1 MTKENTKTAD
11 KEQSGP
17 SNLDVAELL
26 QKINDMLSLEDE
38 MSSMAPMVRLN
49 RVISGLRVGKGR
61 RNQFAKFDYRNVEDI
76 LSAVNPLLAP
86 EDIFISISDELVEL
100 ANRIYVMAVATAYDA
115 ITGQEITKS
124 KAFAREQ
131 ETKKGMDESQITG
144 TASSYARKNALGA
157 LLRISDGKDDPDGT
171 SGSEPAENKEIKPE
185 VNKSGSAAL
194 ERVF

>member
-1 MTKENTKTAD
+1 MAKKIIKTAD
-11 KEQSGP
+11 EEQSSP

-26 QKINDMLSLEDE
+26 QKVNNMLSLDDTP
-38 MSSMAPMVRLN
+38 SSTPMIRLN

-76 LSAVNPLLAP
+76 LEAVNPLLAP

-100 ANRIYVMAVATAYDA
+100 ADRVYVRSEAIAHDA
-115 ITGQEITKS
+115 ITGQVITKS
-124 KAFAREQ
+124 NAFAREQ

-157 LLRISDGKDDPDGT
+157 LLRISDGRDDPDGT

>member
-1 MTKENTKTAD
+1 MAKENIKTVD
-11 KEQSGP
+11 KKQPDP
-17 SNLDVAELL
+17 SNLDVDELL
-26 QKINDMLSLEDE
+26 QKKNNILSLEDVP
-38 MSSMAPMVRLN
+38 SKTPMGRLN
-49 RVISGLRVGKGR
+49 RVISELRVGKGR

-100 ANRIYVMAVATAYDA
+100 ADRIYVMAVATAHDA

-171 SGSEPAENKEIKPE
+171 SGNELAENKEIKPE

>member
-1 MTKENTKTAD
+1 MAKKIIKTAD
-11 KEQSGP
+11 EEQSGP
-17 SNLDVAELL
+17 SNLDVDELL
-26 QKINDMLSLEDE
+26 QKINNMLSLEDTP
-38 MSSMAPMVRLN
+38 SSTPMIRLN
-49 RVISGLRVGKGR
+49 RVISRLRVGKER

-76 LSAVNPLLAP
+76 LEAVNPLLAP

-100 ANRIYVMAVATAYDA
+100 ADRVYVRSEAIAHDA
-115 ITGQEITKS
+115 ITGQIITES
-124 KAFAREQ
+124 RAFAREQ

-171 SGSEPAENKEIKPE
+171 SGRDAAENKEIKPE

>member
-1 MTKENTKTAD
+1 MAKKIIKTAD
-11 KEQSGP
+11 KEQSEP
-17 SNLDVAELL
+17 SNLDVAELP
-26 QKINDMLSLEDE
+26 QKVNNMLSLDDTP
-38 MSSMAPMVRLN
+38 SSTPMIRLN

-76 LSAVNPLLAP
+76 LEAVNPLLAP

-100 ANRIYVMAVATAYDA
+100 ADRVYVRSEAIAHDA
-115 ITGQEITKS
+115 ITGQVITKS

>member
-1 MTKENTKTAD
+1 MAKKIIKTAD
-11 KEQSGP
+11 EEQSSP

-26 QKINDMLSLEDE
+26 QKVNNMLSLDDTP
-38 MSSMAPMVRLN
+38 SSTPMIRLN

-76 LSAVNPLLAP
+76 LEAVNPLLAP
-86 EDIFISISDELVEL
+86 EDIFISISDELVEF
-100 ANRIYVMAVATAYDA
+100 ADRVYVRSEAIAHDA
-115 ITGQEITKS
+115 ITGQVITKS
-124 KAFAREQ
+124 NAFAREQ

>member
-1 MTKENTKTAD
+1 MAKKIIKTAD
-11 KEQSGP
+11 EEQSSP

-26 QKINDMLSLEDE
+26 QKVNNMLSLDDTP
-38 MSSMAPMVRLN
+38 SSTPMIRLN

-76 LSAVNPLLAP
+76 LEAVNPLLAP
-86 EDIFISISDELVEL
+86 EDIFISISDELVEF
-100 ANRIYVMAVATAYDA
+100 ADRVYVRSEAIAHDA
-115 ITGQEITKS
+115 ITGQVITKS
-124 KAFAREQ
+124 NAFAREQ

-157 LLRISDGKDDPDGT
+157 LLRISDGRDDPDGT

>member
-1 MTKENTKTAD
+1 MAEKIIKIAD
-11 KEQSGP
+11 KEESVP
-17 SNLDVAELL
+17 SNLDIAESL
-26 QKINDMLSLEDE
+26 QKVNNMLSLDDTP
-38 MSSMAPMVRLN
+38 SSTPMVRLN

-76 LSAVNPLLAP
+76 LEAVNPLLAP

-100 ANRIYVMAVATAYDA
+100 SDRVYVKSEAIAHDA
-115 ITGQEITKS
+115 ITGQIITKS
-124 KAFAREQ
+124 NAFAREQ

-171 SGSEPAENKEIKPE
+171 SGNEPAENKEIKPE

>member
-1 MTKENTKTAD
+1 MAKKIIKTAD
-11 KEQSGP
+11 NEQSGP
-17 SNLDVAELL
+17 SNLGVDELL
-26 QKINDMLSLEDE
+26 QKINNMLSLEDTP
-38 MSSMAPMVRLN
+38 SSTPMIRLN

-76 LSAVNPLLAP
+76 LEAVNPLLAP

-100 ANRIYVMAVATAYDA
+100 ADRVYVRSEAIAHDA
-115 ITGQEITKS
+115 ITGQVITKS
-124 KAFAREQ
+124 NAFAREQ

>member
-1 MTKENTKTAD
+1 MTKKIIETAG
-11 KEQSGP
+11 KEQSDP
-17 SNLDVAELL
+17 SNLDAAELL
-26 QKINDMLSLEDE
+26 QKINNMLSLDDTP
-38 MSSMAPMVRLN
+38 SSTPMVRLN

-76 LSAVNPLLAP
+76 LEAVNPLLAP

-100 ANRIYVMAVATAYDA
+100 ADRVYVRSEAIAHDA
-115 ITGQEITKS
+115 ITGQIITES
-124 KAFAREQ
+124 RAFAREQ
-131 ETKKGMDESQITG
+131 EIKKGMDESQITG
-144 TASSYARKNALGA
+144 AASSYARKYALGA

>member
-1 MTKENTKTAD
+1 MTKENTKTVD
-11 KEQSGP
+11 KKQPDP
-17 SNLDVAELL
+17 SNMDADELL
-26 QKINDMLSLEDE
+26 QKINNILSLEDVP
-38 MSSMAPMVRLN
+38 SMTPMGRLN

-86 EDIFISISDELVEL
+86 EDIFISVSDELVEL
-100 ANRIYVMAVATAYDA
+100 ADRIYVMAVATAYDA

>member
-1 MTKENTKTAD
+1 MAKKIIKTAD
-11 KEQSGP
+11 EEQSGP

-26 QKINDMLSLEDE
+26 QKINNMLSLDDTP
-38 MSSMAPMVRLN
+38 SSTPMMRLN

-76 LSAVNPLLAP
+76 LEAVNPLLAP

-100 ANRIYVMAVATAYDA
+100 ADRVYVRSEAIAHDA
-115 ITGQEITKS
+115 ITGQVITKS
-124 KAFAREQ
+124 NAFAREQ

>member
-1 MTKENTKTAD
+1 MAKKIIKTAD

-17 SNLDVAELL
+17 SNLDVDELL
-26 QKINDMLSLEDE
+26 QKINNMLSLEDTP
-38 MSSMAPMVRLN
+38 SSTPMIRLN
-49 RVISGLRVGKGR
+49 RVISRLRVGKGR

-76 LSAVNPLLAP
+76 LEAVNPLLAP

-100 ANRIYVMAVATAYDA
+100 ADRVYVRSEAIAHDA
-115 ITGQEITKS
+115 ITGQVITKS
-124 KAFAREQ
+124 KSFAREQ

>member
-1 MTKENTKTAD
+1 MAKKIIKTAD
-11 KEQSGP
+11 EEQSGP

-26 QKINDMLSLEDE
+26 QKINNMLSLDDTP
-38 MSSMAPMVRLN
+38 SSTPMMRLN

-76 LSAVNPLLAP
+76 LEAVNPLLAP
-86 EDIFISISDELVEL
+86 EDMFISISDELVEL
-100 ANRIYVMAVATAYDA
+100 ADRVYVRSEAIAHDA
-115 ITGQEITKS
+115 ITGQVITKS
-124 KAFAREQ
+124 NAFAREQ

>member
-1 MTKENTKTAD
+1 MAKKIIKTAD
-11 KEQSGP
+11 EEQSSP

-26 QKINDMLSLEDE
+26 QKVNNMLSLDDTP
-38 MSSMAPMVRLN
+38 SSTPMIRLN

-76 LSAVNPLLAP
+76 LEAVNPLLAP

-100 ANRIYVMAVATAYDA
+100 ADRVYVRSEAIAHDA
-115 ITGQEITKS
+115 ITGQVITKS
-124 KAFAREQ
+124 NAFAREQ

>member
-1 MTKENTKTAD
+1 MAKKIIKTAD
-11 KEQSGP
+11 EEQSVP
-17 SNLDVAELL
+17 SNLDAAELL
-26 QKINDMLSLEDE
+26 QKINNMLSLDDTP
-38 MSSMAPMVRLN
+38 SSTPMIRLN

-76 LSAVNPLLAP
+76 LEAVNPLLAP
-86 EDIFISISDELVEL
+86 EDIFISISDELVEF
-100 ANRIYVMAVATAYDA
+100 ADRVYVRSEAIAHDA
-115 ITGQEITKS
+115 ITGQVITKS
-124 KAFAREQ
+124 NAFAREQ

>member
-1 MTKENTKTAD
+1 MTKENTKTVD
-11 KEQSGP
+11 KKQPDP

-26 QKINDMLSLEDE
+26 QKINDMLSFEDE
-38 MSSMAPMVRLN
+38 LSSRAPMGRLN
-49 RVISGLRVGKGR
+49 RVISELRVGKGR

-171 SGSEPAENKEIKPE
+171 SGNEPAENKEIKPE